1 MAIKPGHWDLLIT
14 GPDKLVS
21 EDTVPYTRLRYTRHV
36 CCKLSGRQ
44 MSAAE
49 LPVAQACAN
58 ANTEEEVESAPYLMP
73 SLPKSQVS

>member
-1 MAIKPGHWDLLIT
+1 
-14 GPDKLVS
+14 
-21 EDTVPYTRLRYTRHV
+21 
-36 CCKLSGRQ
+36 